1 MMFYDIGDQIVS
13 LDGTDQGAARLTTAV
28 RPVCTGDRAPSE
40 RRGPRAVLVVAWSQ
54 VVIARHVYCRTS
66 LNVAGGHDTVIRS
79 APGVFTRRLITLAKA
94 YCNGL
99 TSVCLSV
106 PSTYSP

>member
-66 LNVAGGHDTVIRS
+66 LNVAGGHDTVTPSFALLPGFLPDALLRS
-79 APGVFTRRLITLAKA
+79 RKHIVT
-94 YCNGL
+94 
-99 TSVCLSV
+99 V
-106 PSTYSP
+106 